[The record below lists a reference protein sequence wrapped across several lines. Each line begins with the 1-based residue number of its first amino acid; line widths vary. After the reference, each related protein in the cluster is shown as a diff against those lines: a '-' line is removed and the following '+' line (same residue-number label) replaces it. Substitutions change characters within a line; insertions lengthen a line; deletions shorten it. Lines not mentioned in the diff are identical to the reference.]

1 MLHLLLTAGVLR
13 PPPRAPPRA
22 AVRLSAEP
30 INTATP
36 TPRAE
41 GSVAAEP
48 ISAANSTA
56 ATGVLAGLAGSTA
69 AAVTTA
75 GGVCVGGACAPVA
88 VGAAAGT
95 TAGAA
100 GAAGAALG
108 GLKLWLAGGALL
120 AASVGTQLLGAP
132 QLGPALEGMVRAST
146 PIAEASA
153 SGRPTVFEFYRP
165 DCPRCRALAQSGLRA
180 VEEEARAKG
189 VNWVMLDTNSPAVYR
204 AYVRKYGVADLP
216 HFTFFA
222 ADGHV
227 MGAESGL
234 TADVD
239 GLAARV
245 AGLARSSALFPSG

>member
-1 MLHLLLTAGVLR
+1 MPPAPR
-13 PPPRAPPRA
+13 P
-22 AVRLSAEP
+22 
-30 INTATP
+30 
-36 TPRAE
+36 
-41 GSVAAEP
+41 
-48 ISAANSTA
+48 
-56 ATGVLAGLAGSTA
+56 
-69 AAVTTA
+69 
-75 GGVCVGGACAPVA
+75 
-88 VGAAAGT
+88 
-95 TAGAA
+95 
-100 GAAGAALG
+100 LG
-108 GLKLWLAGGALL
+108 GSSSARRRPL
-120 AASVGTQLLGAP
+120 AASVGTLLGAP
-132 QLGPALEGMVRAST
+132 QLGPALEGGARST

-153 SGRPTVFEFYRP
+153 SGRPTVYEFYRP

-245 AGLARSSALFPSG
+245 AARAVERALPVGLGIDNKSSFQKN

>member
-1 MLHLLLTAGVLR
+1 MLHFLLAASVSGPAR
-13 PPPRAPPRA
+13 SSARCSAIRRADRA
-22 AVRLSAEP
+22 A
-30 INTATP
+30 N
-36 TPRAE
+36 
-41 GSVAAEP
+41 
-48 ISAANSTA
+48 TA
-56 ATGVLAGLAGSTA
+56 ATSVRPETPACGSFVLPGGVSSAVRARRGGGHFTLPGGAAGGASALAGSSWA
-69 AAVTTA
+69 
-75 GGVCVGGACAPVA
+75 
-88 VGAAAGT
+88 
-95 TAGAA
+95 
-100 GAAGAALG
+100 
-108 GLKLWLAGGALL
+108 AGGALL

>member
-1 MLHLLLTAGVLR
+1 MKRGNLAASQMVLHLLLGAGLLR
-13 PPPRAPPRA
+13 PPHAPPRA

-30 INTATP
+30 ISTANT
-36 TPRAE
+36 
-41 GSVAAEP
+41 
-48 ISAANSTA
+48 TA
-56 ATGVLAGLAGSTA
+56 ATGVLAGLASGTA

-216 HFTFFA
+216 RPLQGLGICIVSTSQ
-222 ADGHV
+222 GV
-227 MGAESGL
+227 MSDRRCRTE
-234 TADVD
+234 
-239 GLAARV
+239 RV
-245 AGLARSSALFPSG
+245 GGEVVALVS

>member
-1 MLHLLLTAGVLR
+1 MRSRSLTTQ
-13 PPPRAPPRA
+13 
-22 AVRLSAEP
+22 S
-30 INTATP
+30 
-36 TPRAE
+36 
-41 GSVAAEP
+41 
-48 ISAANSTA
+48 
-56 ATGVLAGLAGSTA
+56 
-69 AAVTTA
+69 
-75 GGVCVGGACAPVA
+75 
-88 VGAAAGT
+88 GAAA
-95 TAGAA
+95 
-100 GAAGAALG
+100 
-108 GLKLWLAGGALL
+108 
-120 AASVGTQLLGAP
+120 SC
-132 QLGPALEGMVRAST
+132 T

-165 DCPRCRALAQSGLRA
+165 DCPRCRALASGGLRA